1 MLLRRVLVLL
11 ATTSGA
17 AAATTRTR
25 TPLVPQPPPHHPAA
39 AAAAARRGG
48 GATDETAALED
59 LRFGAPSVV
68 RAGDAYGVTRMTVA
82 SLNDRLWSAANT
94 VSAATDRLPPD
105 SHGCLTTQTVA
116 ANRPWPRSPSAAWA
130 SRAGAR
136 RRRGWSRS

>member
-1 MLLRRVLVLL
+1 MPLRRVLAELVLL

-17 AAATTRTR
+17 AAATA
-25 TPLVPQPPPHHPAA
+25 PLVPPPHA
-39 AAAAARRGG
+39 
-48 GATDETAALED
+48 DQTAALEG

-105 SHGCLTTQTVA
+105 SHAV
-116 ANRPWPRSPSAAWA
+116 
-130 SRAGAR
+130 
-136 RRRGWSRS
+136 

>member
-1 MLLRRVLVLL
+1 MLLRRVLTELVLL

-17 AAATTRTR
+17 AAATVR
-25 TPLVPQPPPHHPAA
+25 TPLVPPPPHP
-39 AAAAARRGG
+39 
-48 GATDETAALED
+48 DQTAALEG
-59 LRFGAPSVV
+59 LRFGAPSVL

-82 SLNDRLWSAANT
+82 SLNDILWSAANT

-105 SHGCLTTQTVA
+105 SHGCLTQTVA